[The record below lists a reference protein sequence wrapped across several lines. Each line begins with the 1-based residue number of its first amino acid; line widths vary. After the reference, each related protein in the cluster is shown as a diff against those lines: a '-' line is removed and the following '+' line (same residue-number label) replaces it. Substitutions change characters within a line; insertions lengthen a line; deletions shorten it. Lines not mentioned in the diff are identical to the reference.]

1 MQICPTV
8 RSLTVSDMIGL
19 DLPLGELKAHRK
31 KEEDEARK
39 AKRLEEEEE
48 RKKIRQD
55 KMAAKV

>member
-1 MQICPTV
+1 
-8 RSLTVSDMIGL
+8 MIGL